1 MWCSGNTSVSKTEDE
16 GSIPSTCAILNT
28 VKEIPMTANK
38 IANLSDADLKLMESI
53 LYNSFRDN
61 TNMHILRQITS
72 LINAVKDQRD
82 LNEKLSIKW

>member
-38 IANLSDADLKLMESI
+38 IASLSDSDLKLMESI
-53 LYNSFRDN
+53 LYNSFRDH
-61 TNMHILRQITS
+61 TNMHILRQITA

>member
-38 IANLSDADLKLMESI
+38 IANLSDSDLKLMESI
-53 LYNSFRDN
+53 LYNSFRDH